1 MFKRARLPIRKL
13 FTDTCTI
20 ISNERLVVDDF
31 GSMQTNEVIIC
42 ENEPCRLSYTVF
54 KPSDTIYDGPSEVI
68 QLITLIIR
76 EDLVIPANSRVII
89 TRNNITAE
97 FKCSGKAALYSN
109 HQEINLKLGDDYG

>member
-31 GSMQTNEVIIC
+31 GSMETNEVIIC
-42 ENEPCRLSYTVF
+42 ENEPCRLSFSTFKNGDTVN
-54 KPSDTIYDGPSEVI
+54 DGPAEI
-68 QLITLIIR
+68 TQLIKLFIR
-76 EDLVIPANSRVII
+76 EDLVIPVNSRVII
-89 TRNNITAE
+89 TRNDTTTE
-97 FKCSGKAALYSN
+97 YKCSGKAALHSN